1 MNTGKENSTDT
12 QRQQTNTKK
21 DKANE
26 QAFNPFDKSQNT
38 ASTREKLEEEAN
50 TEQQRK
56 ETLTERD

>member
-26 QAFNPFDKSQNT
+26 QAFNPFDRSQNT
-38 ASTREKLEEEAN
+38 TSTREKLEEEAN

>member
-21 DKANE
+21 DKANK
-26 QAFNPFDKSQNT
+26 QALNPFDKSQNT

-56 ETLTERD
+56 ETFTERD